1 MEAVDATTSHRLVA
15 RRSSSLPSSGGLRI
29 LISTRR
35 SQVVD
40 NIIVLLQERQS
51 DNVLRLGIK
60 CNFSKK
66 MYRTRT

>member
-15 RRSSSLPSSGGLRI
+15 RRLFRQGGGLRI
-29 LISTRR
+29 FISTRR